1 VRVPDEAGPGRA
13 RVTFSFDRWQE
24 GRVAPT
30 TVEIPVVSPTNDQRN
45 TSTDRPDPGGK
56 PRPH

>member
-1 VRVPDEAGPGRA
+1 
-13 RVTFSFDRWQE
+13 VTFSFDRWEE

-56 PRPH
+56 PRPE